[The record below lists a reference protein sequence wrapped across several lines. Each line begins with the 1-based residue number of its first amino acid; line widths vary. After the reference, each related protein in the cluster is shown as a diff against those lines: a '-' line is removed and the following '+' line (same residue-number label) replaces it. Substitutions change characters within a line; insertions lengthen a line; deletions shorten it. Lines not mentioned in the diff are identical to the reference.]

1 MKRGHQ
7 FGGEFGLVR
16 HQYVRHSFCSRR
28 CVDRFKKKLAAQ
40 VLLRKMI
47 PGWLRR
53 SLGLLGDK
61 SAIN

>member
-1 MKRGHQ
+1 MKRCRQ
-7 FGGEFGLVR
+7 CGGKFGLVR
-16 HQYVRHSFCSRR
+16 HHDVRHSFCSRR

-53 SLGLLGDK
+53 S
-61 SAIN
+61 S